1 MKNEITPAK
10 NNSVALQLNNVVGSV
25 LTQENLIG
33 FERAYAIAESIGK
46 LKELLTDEYM
56 KPIMQLQ
63 GNKLGFKTDKDKNG
77 GYPMEVVRNCLIE
90 AVLNGVQP
98 YGNQF
103 NIIAGNMYMTKE
115 GCGYAL
121 NNFKGLGYTLVC
133 SLPRINSDKTSSSVD
148 VKIEWNIAGKQEE
161 KIVPIPIKMDA
172 YTSVDAII
180 GKATRKGRAW
190 LLSTVSGIEIPE
202 GDVTDIN
209 YVDVTGKTEL
219 KQAQQEGQA
228 KIELP

>member
-1 MKNEITPAK
+1 MTQVSKP
-10 NNSVALQLNNVVGSV
+10 NNAIAIQLNSVVGSV
-25 LTQENLIG
+25 LTTENLIG
-33 FERAYAIAESIGK
+33 FERAYAIADSIGK

-63 GNKLGFKTDKDKNG
+63 GNKLGFKTDKDKSG

-121 NNFKGLGYTLVC
+121 NNFHGLKYKLVC
-133 SLPRINSDKTSSSVD
+133 SLPRINADKTSSAVD
-148 VKIEWNIAGKQEE
+148 VKIEWQIAGNNEAE
-161 KIVPIPIKMDA
+161 IVPFPIKMDY

-190 LLSTVSGIEIPE
+190 LLSTISGIEVPE
-202 GDVTDIN
+202 GDVTDTTF
-209 YVDVTGKTEL
+209 VDVTGKTEL
-219 KQAQQEGQA
+219 KEKQGSGQA
-228 KIELP
+228 KIDLP